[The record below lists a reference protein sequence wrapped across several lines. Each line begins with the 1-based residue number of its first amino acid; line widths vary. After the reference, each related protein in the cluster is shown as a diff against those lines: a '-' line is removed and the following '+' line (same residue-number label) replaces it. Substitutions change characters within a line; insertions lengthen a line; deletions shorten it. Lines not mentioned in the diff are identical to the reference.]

1 SGAPSTSSSGSSRR
15 PSRPASSGRLAGPL
29 SRPLHRPVSPTFVIP
44 TTISIKEVHAASTPL
59 GAGRRLRLHHRVH
72 GHRPRRPAPTTHR
85 RRTGRQPQIGRASC
99 RERGSVTVLGGGVER
114 KEGKRRDKN

>member
-1 SGAPSTSSSGSSRR
+1 VATPRRSGAPSTSSSGSSRH
-15 PSRPASSGRLAGPL
+15 PSRPAQPCCLAQLSSP
-29 SRPLHRPVSPTFVIP
+29 P
-44 TTISIKEVHAASTPL
+44 TTISIKEVHAASTPF

-72 GHRPRRPAPTTHR
+72 GHRPRRPHPQTHR